1 VYIECDNCSAGFEL
15 ELPPA
20 AFELGRNLKFRCTSC
35 GHSFLVVEGGAVVDS
50 VVLAGPEPAER
61 EPPSVTTVEE
71 DGAGAA
77 PLPPVSPAPRPMEHV
92 LLRQEGTA
100 YNVPDLATLQR
111 WVVERRVGPDDELD
125 FGDKEWVRAID
136 HPELQPFFE
145 VVEQAETA
153 SGSLE
158 PVEPG
163 PEATD
168 AEARPSPPDPTDPD
182 HPDGLS
188 PGGES
193 PEPAAAPP
201 EGPPAPEPVA
211 PEPDAPAEGPLQTE
225 EALQSEDALQAE
237 DAHQSEDEDEV
248 AATEEAELW
257 PEALAPADPASG
269 ESEAAEHDLSG
280 TSSSGPEPELSVG
293 EEAAESSGDEPVVP
307 QTEPRTAAAILDGPE
322 DSSSEP
328 SSEDFTFPAA
338 PGQRD
343 GWEIIEPG
351 SLPARPAAS
360 SIGVPGEAPVVD
372 ATAPEGAN
380 WGVEG
385 KADSTDATANIDW
398 FGSGIKLG
406 VPKRNPE
413 EGGPV
418 AGGAAEADTID
429 EATEEWFSGSVAP
442 VDGPGA
448 PPNLA
453 AAADAEEDVVPD
465 EPEAAGD
472 RMLGVVAVVAVLAAI
487 AILVWVIR
495 DGGPAAP
502 SGAVAPVAESTEVAR
517 PVVPVAPAPVEPG
530 PAVPPAPDTPPAP
543 EPELP
548 AAEEAPAPAEP
559 AAPEP
564 PPKARTTPPPPPD
577 SRSTRARGAEAI
589 TRQGWSDVD
598 RRRFSSAKRNF
609 EKAIAAQNN
618 HGPAHFGLGYVLE
631 RMGDQPGA
639 LDAYCKAQ
647 LFAGSDKELRREIRG
662 RLNAIKGTCP

>member
-1 VYIECDNCSAGFEL
+1 MGAVVYIECDNCSAGFEL

-50 VVLAGPEPAER
+50 VVLAGPERAER

-71 DGAGAA
+71 DGATAA
-77 PLPPVSPAPRPMEHV
+77 PLPPGSPAPRPMEHV

-125 FGDKEWVRAID
+125 FGDREWVRAID
-136 HPELQPFFE
+136 HAELQPFFE
-145 VVEQAETA
+145 IVEQAESA
-153 SGSLE
+153 S
-158 PVEPG
+158 
-163 PEATD
+163 
-168 AEARPSPPDPTDPD
+168 
-182 HPDGLS
+182 
-188 PGGES
+188 ES
-193 PEPAAAPP
+193 V
-201 EGPPAPEPVA
+201 EPVA
-211 PEPDAPAEGPLQTE
+211 PAPASPEAAALPEAAPELPAVSDPPEPASSPEDGSAGAAALPEPEGL
-225 EALQSEDALQAE
+225 ED
-237 DAHQSEDEDEV
+237 DDEV
-248 AATEEAELW
+248 AATEEAEHW
-257 PEALAPADPASG
+257 PEAAPPADSAATEALAAEAPAAEDEPPSPPPQDPRPEASAAAG
-269 ESEAAEHDLSG
+269 EEPLLGGERSAAEAAPGEDDAALDG
-280 TSSSGPEPELSVG
+280 GGEPLI
-293 EEAAESSGDEPVVP
+293 P

-351 SLPARPAAS
+351 SLPARPAAT

-372 ATAPEGAN
+372 ATAPESSLWGGEAGVGGAA
-380 WGVEG
+380 
-385 KADSTDATANIDW
+385 ADEKIDW
-398 FGSGIKLG
+398 FGTGVKLG

-413 EGGPV
+413 DGQP
-418 AGGAAEADTID
+418 AAAAEAAADLTD

-442 VDGPGA
+442 VDGPSA

-453 AAADAEEDVVPD
+453 ATADAQEEVVPD

-495 DGGPAAP
+495 DGGPA
-502 SGAVAPVAESTEVAR
+502 STTGAVPESSQPVEVAP
-517 PVVPVAPAPVEPG
+517 PVVPVAPAPV
-530 PAVPPAPDTPPAP
+530 
-543 EPELP
+543 P
-548 AAEEAPAPAEP
+548 AAEEPPAQPTTAPATAPTPAAPAEPPAAEEP

-598 RRRFSSAKRNF
+598 RKRFSSAKRNF

-662 RLNAIKGTCP
+662 RLNAIKGSCP

>member
-1 VYIECDNCSAGFEL
+1 MYIECDNCSAGFEL

-77 PLPPVSPAPRPMEHV
+77 QLPPVSPAPRPMEHV

-111 WVVERRVGPDDELD
+111 WVVERRVGPEDELD

-163 PEATD
+163 PDSTD

-182 HPDGLS
+182 HPGGLS
-188 PGGES
+188 PGESS
-193 PEPAAAPP
+193 PEPAADAASP
-201 EGPPAPEPVA
+201 EGPPAQEAVA
-211 PEPDAPAEGPLQTE
+211 PEPDAPAEG
-225 EALQSEDALQAE
+225 AHQSEDALHAE
-237 DAHQSEDEDEV
+237 DDHEA
-248 AATEEAELW
+248 AATEEAEHW
-257 PEALAPADPASG
+257 PEALAPAAPPSG
-269 ESEAAEHDLSG
+269 EPEAAEHDPSDP
-280 TSSSGPEPELSVG
+280 TSSGPEPELSVD
-293 EEAAESSGDEPVVP
+293 EEVAESSEDEPFVP

-372 ATAPEGAN
+372 ATAPEGAS

-385 KADSTDATANIDW
+385 KADAADASANIDW

-406 VPKRNPE
+406 VPKRNLDVGAE
-413 EGGPV
+413 A
-418 AGGAAEADTID
+418 AGGAAGADLTD
-429 EATEEWFSGSVAP
+429 DATEEWFSGSVAP

-453 AAADAEEDVVPD
+453 AAADAEEEVVPD
-465 EPEAAGD
+465 EPEEAGD

-487 AILVWVIR
+487 GILVWVIR
-495 DGGPAAP
+495 DGGPASP

-517 PVVPVAPAPVEPG
+517 PVAPAPLEPG
-530 PAVPPAPDTPPAP
+530 PAAPPVPDTLPAP

-598 RRRFSSAKRNF
+598 RKRFSSAKRNF